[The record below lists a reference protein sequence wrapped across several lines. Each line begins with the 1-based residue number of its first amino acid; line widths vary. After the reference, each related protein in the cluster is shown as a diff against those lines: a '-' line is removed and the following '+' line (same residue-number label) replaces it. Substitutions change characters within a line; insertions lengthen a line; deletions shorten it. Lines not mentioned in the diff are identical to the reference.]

1 MMSLQRRKTIT
12 LCRFLTADF
21 LKKTFYF
28 IRHGQTD
35 LNLKGIVQGRGVN
48 SPLNDNGRKQADAFY
63 KAYKD
68 VPFDKVYTSTLLR
81 THQTVAPFIEQGL
94 DWEQLIGLDEI
105 SWGIYEGREQTPD
118 IMSGFEKVIQAWRSG
133 ELDLNIEDGESPN
146 QLVERQKEA
155 IAYMLDQPEEKT
167 VLVCLHGR
175 ALRILMCVL
184 TDTDVCMM
192 DDFPHTNTALY
203 IVEFEN
209 GKFNVIDYY
218 NTKHLEEIAEHE

>member
-1 MMSLQRRKTIT
+1 M
-12 LCRFLTADF
+12 
-21 LKKTFYF
+21 
-28 IRHGQTD
+28 
-35 LNLKGIVQGRGVN
+35 
-48 SPLNDNGRKQADAFY
+48 
-63 KAYKD
+63 
-68 VPFDKVYTSTLLR
+68 R

>member
-1 MMSLQRRKTIT
+1 M
-12 LCRFLTADF
+12 
-21 LKKTFYF
+21 
-28 IRHGQTD
+28 
-35 LNLKGIVQGRGVN
+35 
-48 SPLNDNGRKQADAFY
+48 
-63 KAYKD
+63 
-68 VPFDKVYTSTLLR
+68 
-81 THQTVAPFIEQGL
+81 
-94 DWEQLIGLDEI
+94 
-105 SWGIYEGREQTPD
+105 
-118 IMSGFEKVIQAWRSG
+118 
-133 ELDLNIEDGESPN
+133 
-146 QLVERQKEA
+146 ERQKEA

-184 TDTDVCMM
+184 TDTDVSMM